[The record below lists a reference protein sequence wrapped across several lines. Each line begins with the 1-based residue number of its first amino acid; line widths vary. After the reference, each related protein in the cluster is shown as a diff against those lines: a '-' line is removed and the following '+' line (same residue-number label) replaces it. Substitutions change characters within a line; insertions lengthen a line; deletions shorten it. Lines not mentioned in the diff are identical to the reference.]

1 MKKLTLN
8 QVKDK
13 YIGKQGTQARCQYE
27 FDLKIDLL
35 GEMIKKTRKERNLT
49 QEQLGS
55 LTIFAKQS

>member
-35 GEMIKKTRKERNLT
+35 GEMIKKPEKKET
-49 QEQLGS
+49 
-55 LTIFAKQS
+55 